1 MQNINRQQGMT
12 ATGWLVVLLLIG
24 IFAALAMKIGPVY
37 LQNYT
42 VKSILESLKNEP
54 LITQQPPT
62 MVTSMIMRR
71 LDINGVNIL
80 KKKNITVNKS
90 PGVMQVSIDYK
101 VQKKIFGNLEAL
113 MTFSDKI
120 ELVSN

>member
-1 MQNINRQQGMT
+1 MT
-12 ATGWLVVLLLIG
+12 ATGWLVVLVIIG
-24 IFAALAMKIGPVY
+24 IFAAIAMKIGPVY

-54 LITQQPPT
+54 LITQQPST
-62 MVTSMIMRR
+62 MVTNMIMRR
-71 LDINGVNIL
+71 LDINGISTL
-80 KKKNITVNKS
+80 KKKNIKVNKS

-101 VQKKIFGNLEAL
+101 VQKKVFGNLEAL

-120 ELVSN
+120 ELVTN